1 MPAARSWQGL
11 KEILVILTLAGFVM
25 ACAAI
30 PRIEAY
36 VAIPERWDDR
46 TRQEIGQWMAG
57 NWLGQYIHLMREQ
70 NAALTGDD
78 LQRLEVGVR
87 RLPVKDGRDVIQLV
101 CSVAG
106 PKDAKTDALLSGCQ
120 RILTEAID
128 QTGPQIAREVTS
140 RQH

>member
-1 MPAARSWQGL
+1 MPAGFCRVARTT
-11 KEILVILTLAGFVM
+11 ILALAVGGFVGCG
-25 ACAAI
+25 ATT
-30 PRIEAY
+30 PRIDAY
-36 VAIPERWDDR
+36 VAIPEWWDDR
-46 TRQEIGQWMAG
+46 TRQEIAQWMAG
-57 NWLGQYIHLMREQ
+57 NWLGQYVHLMREH

-78 LQRLEVGVR
+78 LHRLDVGLR

-106 PKDAKTDALLSGCQ
+106 PKDAKTDALLTGCQ

-128 QTGPQIAREVTS
+128 QTGPQIAREVAS